1 MRRRAATFALVMLLA
16 CGAFAFQSSLRAE
29 KILVTLYGRHAI
41 TLPWIMANK
50 KGLLNDDGVT
60 VTEVVSGAG
69 GGTSLR
75 NMLAGSIPYAEVT
88 MASALAAIAT
98 GVDLV
103 IVNAASNN
111 VAETALATRRN
122 SGISKLSDLAGKRI
136 GYSNPRSISEMLVK
150 MVLQA
155 EGLQN
160 AAQLIS
166 TGGYGPGYTAL
177 LSGAV
182 DAAPLVD
189 PQLTLDADKYS
200 VLLSFSQKIPQ
211 LTWLVGVTSR
221 KYASENPDKVRA
233 FVRIRQKAM
242 QYAIANPKEAITIY
256 AQEFGMSEADAE
268 RLVPKLYAMNDLW
281 SLGGFTRQGLEAV
294 SQGLLLTQEI
304 KKPADWKSV
313 IDPRYLPADLQ
324 GPF

>member
-1 MRRRAATFALVMLLA
+1 MIRRAAMVTLVVLLA
-16 CGAFAFQSSLRAE
+16 SGAFAFQSSARAE

-41 TLPWIMANK
+41 TLPWIIANK

-60 VTEVVSGAG
+60 ITEVVSGAG

-75 NMLAGSIPYAEVT
+75 NMLAGNIPYAEVT
-88 MASALAAIAT
+88 TASALAAIAT

-122 SGISKLSDLAGKRI
+122 SGITKLTDLAGKRI

-155 EGLQN
+155 EGMQDK
-160 AAQLIS
+160 AQLIS

-177 LSGAV
+177 LSGAI
-182 DAAPLVD
+182 DATPLVD

-200 VLLSFSQKIPQ
+200 VLLSFAQKIPQ
-211 LTWLVGVTSR
+211 LTWLVGVTTR
-221 KYASENPDKVRA
+221 KYASEHPDKVRA
-233 FVRIRQKAM
+233 FVKIREKAM
-242 QYAIANPKEAITIY
+242 QYAIANPKEAMTVY
-256 AQEFGMSEADAE
+256 AQEFGMTQANAE
-268 RLVPKLYAMNDLW
+268 RLVPKLYTMNDLW

-294 SQGLLLTQEI
+294 SRGLLLTGEI
-304 KKPADWKSV
+304 EKPVDWKSV